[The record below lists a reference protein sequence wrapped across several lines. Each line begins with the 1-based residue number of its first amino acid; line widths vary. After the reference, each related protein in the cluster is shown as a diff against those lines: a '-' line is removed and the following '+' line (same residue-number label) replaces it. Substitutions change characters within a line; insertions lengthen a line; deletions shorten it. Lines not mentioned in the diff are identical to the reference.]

1 LTRLGVNNNDSAIE
15 AVRCGFGI
23 ARLLSYQA
31 AALLESGELVALL
44 EDYATPAVPVH
55 IIHRD
60 SRQGSTRIRSFVDL
74 MAERLRTDP
83 RLQPVR

>member
-1 LTRLGVNNNDSAIE
+1 
-15 AVRCGFGI
+15 
-23 ARLLSYQA
+23 LLNA
-31 AALLESGELVALL
+31 GELVEVLQ
-44 EDYATPAVPVH
+44 DYATPAVPIH

-83 RLQPVR
+83 RLHPVR